1 MTAPLPDGDEFSVSP
16 DAPKRTSSSASP
28 KRKNAAPTRATLARK
43 WAYLVTGTA
52 YLPYTHAQIEEH
64 FSALLDEVFAAVL
77 SDDAEPAQ
85 ATEAGARLVALRCVG
100 PDSLR
105 RTMEVLGKGLLH
117 EPELRSVKSL
127 PERVLQV
134 LGALASGYGEAL
146 RESIQTQQEDL
157 SRTLVT
163 LERETRRE
171 LVLTQARFEQLFT
184 GSKTGVAV
192 TRVDGR
198 VQRVNPAFAEMLNRP
213 VADLIGL
220 NLYELVHSEDADGL
234 REGPR
239 KLLEGETHRLELSRR
254 LVTADDE
261 EATWAGF
268 TGAVIRDPAGEAQ
281 QLITLVD
288 GDTDVSL
295 LQRQLSRQALHDPLT
310 GLPNR
315 QFFGTRLERA
325 LRHADPAFGVT
336 VYHLDLDGFS
346 LIAGGLGQKQSDALL
361 KNVAGK
367 LRAVVGGED
376 ALVARIGGDEFGIL
390 IQNTAASPDVATVI
404 GMINQELS
412 EPVYLEGGSGVAV
425 SACVGVVHR
434 PPRDIAPNE
443 LLRVSDMTLRRAQS
457 NGYRQWALSD
467 SALDTRERHEFG
479 LAVSMAGAWE
489 TGEIEVHFRPLT
501 WLEDSRPA
509 GIEAR
514 LAWNHPRHGRIGHD
528 TCVRFANETGLI
540 VPLGEWLIR
549 TACEESDD
557 RLPMVVGLT
566 PHQAAD
572 PDLVGSVRR
581 VLTATGLGPS
591 RLRLGFPAGAVLAEL
606 GETVDNLHL
615 LAEIG
620 VDAELQDFG
629 VAGDVV
635 CLVDVPVRTVRIAPR
650 LAERRTEPLA
660 ARALR
665 NLIETADAAGATV
678 IADGIDSTGDA
689 GWWRSAGAHIGAGRY
704 FG

>member
-16 DAPKRTSSSASP
+16 DASKRSSSSASP
-28 KRKNAAPTRATLARK
+28 KRKNAAPTRATLVRK
-43 WAYLVTGTA
+43 WAYLVTSTA

-64 FSALLDEVFAAVL
+64 FTALLDDVYAAVL

-171 LVLTQARFEQLFT
+171 LALAQARFEQLFT
-184 GSKTGVAV
+184 GSATGVAV

-198 VQRVNPAFAEMLNRP
+198 VQRVNPKFAEMLNRP

-220 NLYELVHSEDADGL
+220 NLYDLVHPEDAGGL
-234 REGPR
+234 REGYR
-239 KLLEGETHRLELSRR
+239 KLLEGESQRLELSRR
-254 LVTADDE
+254 LVTEDE
-261 EATWAGF
+261 EPTWAGF

-315 QFFGTRLERA
+315 QFFGTRLEKA

-346 LIAGGLGQKQSDALL
+346 LIAGGLGQKQSDDLL
-361 KNVAGK
+361 KNVAAK
-367 LRAVVGGED
+367 LRTVVGGEN
-376 ALVARIGGDEFGIL
+376 ALVARLGGDEFGIL

-434 PPRDIAPNE
+434 PPRDIAPTE

-467 SALDTRERHEFG
+467 SALDTRERHEFS

-489 TGEIEVHFRPLT
+489 TGELEVGFRPLT
-501 WLEDSRPA
+501 WLADNRPA

-528 TCVRFANETGLI
+528 TCVRFADETGLI

-572 PDLVGSVRR
+572 PDLVGSVRS
-581 VLTATGLGPS
+581 VLAATGLGPS

-620 VDAELQDFG
+620 VDPELQDFG
-629 VAGDVV
+629 AAGDVV

-660 ARALR
+660 GRSLR
-665 NLIETADAAGATV
+665 NLIETANMAGATV

-689 GWWRSAGAHIGAGRY
+689 GWWQSVGAHIGAGRY

>member
-1 MTAPLPDGDEFSVSP
+1 MTAPFPGDAEYSASP
-16 DAPKRTSSSASP
+16 NAPKRTASSASP
-28 KRKNAAPTRATLARK
+28 KKKNAAPTRATLARK
-43 WAYLVTGTA
+43 WAYLVTSTA
-52 YLPYTHAQIEEH
+52 YLPYTHAQVEEH
-64 FSALLDEVFAAVL
+64 FAALLDDVFAAVL
-77 SDDAEPAQ
+77 SDDTESAQ
-85 ATEAGARLVALRCVG
+85 ATEVGARLVALRCVG

-117 EPELRSVKSL
+117 EPELQNVKSL

-171 LVLTQARFEQLFT
+171 LVLTQARFEQLFA
-184 GSKTGVAV
+184 GSATGVAV

-198 VQRVNPAFAEMLNRP
+198 IQRVNPALAELLNRP
-213 VADLIGL
+213 VADLVGL
-220 NLYELVHSEDADGL
+220 NLYDLVHLEDADGL
-234 REGPR
+234 RESYR
-239 KLLEGETHRLELSRR
+239 KLLEGESQRLELSRR
-254 LVTADDE
+254 LVGEDGDTM
-261 EATWAGF
+261 WAAF
-268 TGAVIRDPAGEAQ
+268 TGAVIRDPAGAAQ

-288 GDTDVSL
+288 GDTDVAL

-315 QFFGTRLERA
+315 QFFRTRLERA

-346 LIAGGLGQKQSDALL
+346 LIAGGLGQKPSDDLL
-361 KNVAGK
+361 KNVAAK
-367 LRAVVGGED
+367 LRAVVGGEE

-390 IQNTAASPDVATVI
+390 IQNTATSPDVATVI

-434 PPRDIAPNE
+434 PPRDIEPTE
-443 LLRVSDMTLRRAQS
+443 LLRVSGMTLRRAQA

-467 SALDTRERHEFG
+467 STLDTRERHEFG

-489 TGEIEVHFRPLT
+489 TGEVEIGFRPLT
-501 WLEDSRPA
+501 WLADSTPA

-514 LAWNHPRHGRIGHD
+514 LGWNHPRHGRIGHD
-528 TCVRFANETGLI
+528 TCVRFADETGLI

-549 TACEESDD
+549 TACEEADD

-572 PDLVGSVRR
+572 PDLVGMMRR
-581 VLTATGLGPS
+581 VLAETELGPS
-591 RLRLGFPAGAVLAEL
+591 RLRLGFPAGAVLDEL

-620 VDAELQDFG
+620 VDAELRDFG
-629 VAGDVV
+629 AASDVV
-635 CLVDVPVRTVRIAPR
+635 CLVDVPVKTVRIAPR

-660 ARALR
+660 ARSLR
-665 NLIETADAAGATV
+665 NLIEIANTAGAMV
-678 IADGIDSTGDA
+678 IAEGIDSAGDA
-689 GWWRSAGAHIGAGRY
+689 GWWQAAGADIGTGRY

>member
-1 MTAPLPDGDEFSVSP
+1 MTAPFPDGDEYPASP
-16 DAPKRTSSSASP
+16 DAQKRTASSSSP

-64 FSALLDEVFAAVL
+64 FAALLDEVFAAVL

-105 RTMEVLGKGLLH
+105 RTMEVLGKGLLN

-127 PERVLQV
+127 PERALQV

-198 VQRVNPAFAEMLNRP
+198 VQRVNPAFAEMLHRP
-213 VADLIGL
+213 VSDLTGL
-220 NLYELVHSEDADGL
+220 NLYDLVHREDADGL
-234 REGPR
+234 REGYR
-239 KLLEGETHRLELSRR
+239 KLLEGKTQRLELSRR
-254 LVTADDE
+254 LVAEDE
-261 EATWAGF
+261 EPAWAGF

-346 LIAGGLGQKQSDALL
+346 LIAGGLGQKQSDELL
-361 KNVAGK
+361 KNVAAK

-390 IQNTAASPDVATVI
+390 IQNTATSPDVATVV
-404 GMINQELS
+404 GMINQELA
-412 EPVYLEGGSGVAV
+412 EPVYLEGGIGVAV

-457 NGYRQWALSD
+457 NGYRQWTLSD
-467 SALDTRERHEFG
+467 SALDIRERHEFS

-489 TGEIEVHFRPLT
+489 IGEIEIHFRPLT
-501 WLEDSRPA
+501 WLADSTPA

-514 LAWNHPRHGRIGHD
+514 LEWNHPRHGRIGHD
-528 TCVRFANETGLI
+528 TCVRFADETGLI

-549 TACEESDD
+549 TACEEADD

-572 PDLVGSVRR
+572 PDLVGSVRQ

-629 VAGDVV
+629 VSGDVV
-635 CLVDVPVRTVRIAPR
+635 CLVDVPVQTVRIAPR

-660 ARALR
+660 ERSLR
-665 NLIETADAAGATV
+665 NLIETATIAGVTV

-689 GWWRSAGAHIGAGRY
+689 GWWQNAGAHIGAGRY

>member
-1 MTAPLPDGDEFSVSP
+1 VTAPLPDGDEFSVSP
-16 DAPKRTSSSASP
+16 DAPKRTSSSAAP
-28 KRKNAAPTRATLARK
+28 KRKNTAPTRATLARK

-64 FSALLDEVFAAVL
+64 FSALLDEVFAAML

-105 RTMEVLGKGLLH
+105 RTMDVLGKGLLH

-198 VQRVNPAFAEMLNRP
+198 VQRVNPAFADMLNRP

-220 NLYELVHSEDADGL
+220 NLYDLLHPEDADGL
-234 REGPR
+234 REGYR
-239 KLLEGETHRLELSRR
+239 KLLEGETRRLELSRR
-254 LVTADDE
+254 LATTDDE

>member
-1 MTAPLPDGDEFSVSP
+1 VTAPLPDGDEFPVSP
-16 DAPKRTSSSASP
+16 DAPKRTSSSAAP

-64 FSALLDEVFAAVL
+64 FAALLDEVFDAVL
-77 SDDAEPAQ
+77 SGDAEPAR
-85 ATEAGARLVALRCVG
+85 ASEAGARLVALRCVG

-105 RTMEVLGKGLLH
+105 RTMDVLGKGLLH
-117 EPELRSVKSL
+117 EPELRGVKSL

-184 GSKTGVAV
+184 GSATGVAV

-213 VADLIGL
+213 VADLVGL
-220 NLYELVHSEDADGL
+220 NLYDLVHPDDADGL
-234 REGPR
+234 REGYR
-239 KLLEGETHRLELSRR
+239 KLLEGESQRLELSRR
-254 LVTADDE
+254 LVTEDE
-261 EATWAGF
+261 EPTWAGF

-315 QFFGTRLERA
+315 QCFGTRLEKA
-325 LRHADPAFGVT
+325 LRHADPSFGVT

-346 LIAGGLGQKQSDALL
+346 LIAGGLGQKQSDDLL
-361 KNVAGK
+361 KNVAAK
-367 LRAVVGGED
+367 LRTVVGGED

-390 IQNTAASPDVATVI
+390 IQNTATSPDVATVI

-412 EPVYLEGGSGVAV
+412 EPVYLESGSGVAV

-434 PPRDIAPNE
+434 PPRDIEPNE
-443 LLRVSDMTLRRAQS
+443 LLRVSDMTLRRAQA

-467 SALDTRERHEFG
+467 SVLDSRERHEFG

-489 TGEIEVHFRPLT
+489 TGEIEIDFRPLT
-501 WLEDSRPA
+501 WLADSRPA

-572 PDLVGSVRR
+572 PDLVGSVRNI
-581 VLTATGLGPS
+581 LAATGLGPS
-591 RLRLGFPAGAVLAEL
+591 RLRLGFPTEAVLTDL

-620 VDAELQDFG
+620 VDAELQGFG
-629 VAGDVV
+629 AGDDVV

-660 ARALR
+660 ERTLR
-665 NLIETADAAGATV
+665 NLIDTATMAGVTV

-689 GWWRSAGAHIGAGRY
+689 GWWQSVGAHIGAGRY

>member
-1 MTAPLPDGDEFSVSP
+1 MTAPLPNGDEFSVSP
-16 DAPKRTSSSASP
+16 DTPKRTSSSASP

-77 SDDAEPAQ
+77 SDDSEPAQ
-85 ATEAGARLVALRCVG
+85 AAEAGARLVALRCVG

-134 LGALASGYGEAL
+134 LGSLASGYGEAL

-213 VADLIGL
+213 VADLTGL
-220 NLYELVHSEDADGL
+220 NLYDLIHPEDSDGL
-234 REGPR
+234 REGYR
-239 KLLEGETHRLELSRR
+239 KLLEGETHRLELTRR

-261 EATWAGF
+261 EPTWAGF

-346 LIAGGLGQKQSDALL
+346 LIAGGLGQKLSDNLL

-367 LRAVVGGED
+367 LRAVVGGEE

-390 IQNTAASPDVATVI
+390 IQNTATSPDVATVI

-501 WLEDSRPA
+501 WLAEGKPA

-528 TCVRFANETGLI
+528 TCVRFADETGLI

-572 PDLVGSVRR
+572 PDLVGSVRN
-581 VLTATGLGPS
+581 VLAATGLGPS

-660 ARALR
+660 GRALR
-665 NLIETADAAGATV
+665 NLIETANIAGATV

-689 GWWRSAGAHIGAGRY
+689 GWWRSAGAHVGAGRY

>member
-1 MTAPLPDGDEFSVSP
+1 
-16 DAPKRTSSSASP
+16 
-28 KRKNAAPTRATLARK
+28 
-43 WAYLVTGTA
+43 
-52 YLPYTHAQIEEH
+52 
-64 FSALLDEVFAAVL
+64 
-77 SDDAEPAQ
+77 
-85 ATEAGARLVALRCVG
+85 
-100 PDSLR
+100 
-105 RTMEVLGKGLLH
+105 MEVLGKGLLH

-184 GSKTGVAV
+184 GSATGVAV

-198 VQRVNPAFAEMLNRP
+198 VQRVNPKFAELLNRP

-220 NLYELVHSEDADGL
+220 NLYDLVHPEDAEGL
-234 REGPR
+234 REGYR
-239 KLLEGETHRLELSRR
+239 KLLEGESQRLELSRR
-254 LVTADDE
+254 LVTDDE
-261 EATWAGF
+261 EPTWAGF
-268 TGAVIRDPAGEAQ
+268 TGSVIRDPAGEAQ

-315 QFFGTRLERA
+315 QFFGTRLEKA

-336 VYHLDLDGFS
+336 VFHLDLDGFS
-346 LIAGGLGQKQSDALL
+346 LIAGGLGQKQSDDLL
-361 KNVAGK
+361 KNVAAK
-367 LRAVVGGED
+367 LRVVVGGED
-376 ALVARIGGDEFGIL
+376 ALVARLGGDEFGIL

-434 PPRDIAPNE
+434 PPRDMPPTE
-443 LLRVSDMTLRRAQS
+443 LLRVSDMTLRRAQA

-467 SALDTRERHEFG
+467 SALDTRERHEFS

-489 TGEIEVHFRPLT
+489 IGELEVNFRPLT
-501 WLEDSRPA
+501 WLADSRPA

-528 TCVRFANETGLI
+528 TCVRFADETGLI

-549 TACEESDD
+549 TACEEADD
-557 RLPMVVGLT
+557 RLTMVVGLT

-572 PDLVGSVRR
+572 PDLVGSVRS
-581 VLTATGLGPS
+581 VLAATGLGPS
-591 RLRLGFPAGAVLAEL
+591 RLRLGFPAGAVLADL

-615 LAEIG
+615 LEEIG

-660 ARALR
+660 ERSLR
-665 NLIETADAAGATV
+665 NLIETANMAGATV

-689 GWWRSAGAHIGAGRY
+689 GWWQSVGAHIGAGRY

>member
-1 MTAPLPDGDEFSVSP
+1 MTAPFPDDAPYPASP
-16 DAPKRTSSSASP
+16 NAPKRTASSASP
-28 KRKNAAPTRATLARK
+28 RKKNAAPTRATLARK
-43 WAYLVTGTA
+43 WAYLVTSTA
-52 YLPYTHAQIEEH
+52 YLPYTHAQIEEQ
-64 FSALLDEVFAAVL
+64 FAALLDEVFAAVL
-77 SDDAEPAQ
+77 SDDAEPVQ

-105 RTMEVLGKGLLH
+105 RTMDVLGKGLLH
-117 EPELRSVKSL
+117 EQELQTVKAL

-146 RESIQTQQEDL
+146 RENIQTQQEDL

-171 LVLTQARFEQLFT
+171 LVLTQARFEQLFA
-184 GSKTGVAV
+184 GSTTGVAV

-198 VQRVNPAFAEMLNRP
+198 IQRVNPALAELLNRP

-220 NLYELVHSEDADGL
+220 NLYDLVHLEDVDVL
-234 REGPR
+234 RESYR
-239 KLLEGETHRLELSRR
+239 KLLEGESQRLELSRR
-254 LVTADDE
+254 LIGDE
-261 EATWAGF
+261 GDTLWAAF
-268 TGAVIRDPAGEAQ
+268 TGAVIRDPAGAAQ

-288 GDTDVSL
+288 GDTDVAL

-346 LIAGGLGQKQSDALL
+346 LIAGGLGQKPSDDLL
-361 KNVAGK
+361 KNVAAK

-390 IQNTAASPDVATVI
+390 IQNTATSPDVATVI

-425 SACVGVVHR
+425 SACIGVVHR
-434 PPRDIAPNE
+434 PPRDIAPTE
-443 LLRVSDMTLRRAQS
+443 LLRVSDMTLRRAQA
-457 NGYRQWALSD
+457 NGYRQWAMSD
-467 SALDTRERHEFG
+467 SALDTRERHEFS

-489 TGEIEVHFRPLT
+489 TGEVEVGFRPLT
-501 WLEDSRPA
+501 WLTDSTPA

-514 LAWNHPRHGRIGHD
+514 LGWNHPRHGRIGHD
-528 TCVRFANETGLI
+528 TCVRFADETGLI

-549 TACEESDD
+549 TACEEADD

-572 PDLVGSVRR
+572 PDLVGMMRR
-581 VLTATGLGPS
+581 ILAETDLGPA

-606 GETVDNLHL
+606 GETVDNLQL

-629 VAGDVV
+629 AACDVV
-635 CLVDVPVRTVRIAPR
+635 CLVDVPVKTVRIAPR

-660 ARALR
+660 ERSLR
-665 NLIETADAAGATV
+665 NLIETANLAGATV
-678 IADGIDSTGDA
+678 IAEGIDSAGDA
-689 GWWRSAGAHIGAGRY
+689 GWWQAAGADIGTGKY

>member
-1 MTAPLPDGDEFSVSP
+1 MTAPFPDGDEYPASP
-16 DAPKRTSSSASP
+16 NAPKITASSASP
-28 KRKNAAPTRATLARK
+28 KRKNSAPTRATLARK
-43 WAYLVTGTA
+43 WAYLVTSA
-52 YLPYTHAQIEEH
+52 VYLPYTHAQIEEH
-64 FSALLDEVFAAVL
+64 FTALLDQVFAAVL
-77 SDDAEPAQ
+77 SDEAEPAQ

-117 EPELRSVKSL
+117 EPELRSVRSL

-134 LGALASGYGEAL
+134 LGALAAGYGEAL
-146 RESIQTQQEDL
+146 RESIQRQQEDL

-171 LVLTQARFEQLFT
+171 LVLTQARFEQLFS
-184 GSKTGVAV
+184 GSSTGVAV

-198 VQRVNPAFAEMLNRP
+198 VQRVNPALADLLNRP
-213 VADLIGL
+213 VADVIGL
-220 NLYELVHSEDADGL
+220 NLYDLLHVEDADGL
-234 REGPR
+234 REGYR
-239 KLLEGETHRLELSRR
+239 KLLEGESQRLELSRR
-254 LVTADDE
+254 LVGE
-261 EATWAGF
+261 EGDTMWAAF
-268 TGAVIRDPAGEAQ
+268 TGAVIRDPAGEPQ
-281 QLITLVD
+281 QLITLVE

-315 QFFGTRLERA
+315 QFFSTRLERA

-346 LIAGGLGQKQSDALL
+346 LIAGGLGQKPSDDLL
-361 KNVAGK
+361 KNVAAK
-367 LRAVVGGED
+367 LRAVVGGEE
-376 ALVARIGGDEFGIL
+376 AIVARIGGDEFGIL
-390 IQNTAASPDVATVI
+390 LQNTAASPDVATVI

-425 SACVGVVHR
+425 SACIGVVHR
-434 PPRDIAPNE
+434 PPRDIAPTE
-443 LLRVSDMTLRRAQS
+443 LLRVSGMTLRRAQA
-457 NGYRQWALSD
+457 NGYRQWAMSD

-479 LAVSMAGAWE
+479 LAVSMASAWE
-489 TGEIEVHFRPLT
+489 IGEIEVVFRPLT
-501 WLEDSRPA
+501 WLANSTPA

-528 TCVRFANETGLI
+528 TCVRFADETGLI

-549 TACEESDD
+549 TACQEADD

-572 PDLVGSVRR
+572 PDLVGTMRR
-581 VLTATGLGPS
+581 VLTETGLGPS
-591 RLRLGFPAGAVLAEL
+591 RLRLGFPAGAVLGDL
-606 GETVDNLHL
+606 GETVDNLNL

-629 VAGDVV
+629 AAGDVL
-635 CLVDVPVRTVRIAPR
+635 CLVDVPVRTVRISPR

-660 ARALR
+660 ERSLR
-665 NLIETADAAGATV
+665 SLIDTVKSAGATV
-678 IADGIDSTGDA
+678 IADGIDTTGDA
-689 GWWRSAGAHIGAGRY
+689 GWWQSVGADIGTGRY

>member
-1 MTAPLPDGDEFSVSP
+1 VTAPFPDGDEYPGSP
-16 DAPKRTSSSASP
+16 DAPKRTSPSATP

-52 YLPYTHAQIEEH
+52 YLPYTHDQIEEH
-64 FSALLDEVFAAVL
+64 FAALLDQVFAAVL
-77 SDDAEPAQ
+77 SDDAEPAE
-85 ATEAGARLVALRCVG
+85 ATEAGVRLVALRCVG

-105 RTMEVLGKGLLH
+105 RTMDVLGKGLLH
-117 EPELRSVKSL
+117 EPELRVVKSL

-146 RESIQTQQEDL
+146 RETIQTQQEDL

-171 LVLTQARFEQLFT
+171 LVLSQARFEQLFA
-184 GSKTGVAV
+184 GSATGVVV

-198 VQRVNPAFAEMLNRP
+198 VQRANPAFAELLNRP

-220 NLYELVHSEDADGL
+220 NLYDLLHPEDADGL
-234 REGPR
+234 REGYR
-239 KLLEGETHRLELSRR
+239 KLLEGERQRLELSRR
-254 LVTADDE
+254 LVADE
-261 EATWAGF
+261 EESTWARF
-268 TGAVIRDPAGEAQ
+268 TGAVIRDPAGEAR

-315 QFFGTRLERA
+315 QFFVTRLERA
-325 LRHADPAFGVT
+325 LRHAEPAFGVT

-346 LIAGGLGQKQSDALL
+346 LISGGLGQTQSDELL
-361 KNVAGK
+361 KNVAMK
-367 LRAVVGGED
+367 LRTVVGGED
-376 ALVARIGGDEFGIL
+376 ALVARLGGDEFGVF
-390 IQNTAASPDVATVI
+390 IQNTAASPDAATVI

-425 SACVGVVHR
+425 SACIGVVHR
-434 PPRDIAPNE
+434 PPRDIAPTE
-443 LLRVSDMTLRRAQS
+443 LLRVSGMTLRRAQA
-457 NGYRQWALSD
+457 NGHRQWALSD
-467 SALDTRERHEFG
+467 SVLDTRERHEFG

-489 TGEIEVHFRPLT
+489 TGEIEVGFRPLT
-501 WLEDSRPA
+501 WLADSTPA

-549 TACEESDD
+549 TACEEADD

-572 PDLVGSVRR
+572 PDLVGSVRGL
-581 VLTATGLGPS
+581 LTATGLGPS
-591 RLRLGFPAGAVLAEL
+591 RLRLGFPAGAVLGDL
-606 GETVDNLHL
+606 GETVENLYL

-629 VAGDVV
+629 AAGDVI
-635 CLVDVPVRTVRIAPR
+635 CLVDVPVRTVRIAAR

-660 ARALR
+660 ERSLR
-665 NLIETADAAGATV
+665 SLIETATMAGATV
-678 IADGIDSTGDA
+678 VAEGIDSTGDA
-689 GWWRSAGAHIGAGRY
+689 GWWQAAGAHIGVGRY